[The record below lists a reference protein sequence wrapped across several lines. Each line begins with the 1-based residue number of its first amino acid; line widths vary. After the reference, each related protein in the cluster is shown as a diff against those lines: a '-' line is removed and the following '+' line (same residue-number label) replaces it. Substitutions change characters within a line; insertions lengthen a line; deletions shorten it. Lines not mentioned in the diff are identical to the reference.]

1 MKTILII
8 SFTIAIIVF
17 IVIEIRS
24 EINNIRRGRRYY
36 SYFDFSIEIEKDVP
50 EITNFTD
57 LFNNLRDNRRL
68 DQTLEETVDYNEF
81 IFGILKDSINEGN
94 YDSTFGK
101 ELLKQLYKFYEG
113 KKLWSTEN
121 YQKD

>member
-8 SFTIAIIVF
+8 SSMIIIIIF
-17 IVIEIRS
+17 ITIEIRS
-24 EINNIRRGRRYY
+24 EINNIRRGRRYC

-81 IFGILKDSINEGN
+81 ILGILKDSINEGN

-113 KKLWSTEN
+113 KK
-121 YQKD
+121 